1 MRDDVS
7 PDLARFRDMLTF
19 LDAEGPPAA
28 RLLAGAAP
36 RGARLAVMSGS
47 FNPPT
52 RAHVGLAHAA
62 LAGGDVDRL
71 LFALAVRTIDKER
84 IIGAPLAE
92 RCALLASLV
101 AEEPRFGAVA
111 CNRGLYLDQAIAI
124 GAAFAPRDLA
134 FVAGFDKIVQILD
147 PKYYADRA
155 AALHHLF
162 TLARFLVA
170 PRDGAGAAELA
181 LLFAQPENRPYAER
195 VRFLPLSALEG
206 REQRLSAT
214 LVRAAL
220 ARGEDVAWAV
230 PPAILPALRR
240 TDAYRTLPD

>member
-1 MRDDVS
+1 MPEDAS
-7 PDLARFRDMLTF
+7 LDLDRFRESLGS
-19 LDAEGPPAA
+19 LDAARPPEA
-28 RLLAGAAP
+28 RLLAGTSP
-36 RGARLAVMSGS
+36 RGARLAIMSGS

-62 LAGGDVDRL
+62 LAGGDVEYL

-92 RCALLASLV
+92 RCAMLASLV
-101 AEEPRFGAVA
+101 AEEPRFGAVT

-155 AALHHLF
+155 AALQHLF
-162 TLARFLVA
+162 RLARFLVA
-170 PRDGAGAAELA
+170 PRDGAGAPELEA
-181 LLFAQPENRPYAER
+181 LFARSDNRPFAER
-195 VRFLPLSALEG
+195 VRFLPLSALEA

-230 PPAILPALRR
+230 PSAILPALRR
-240 TDAYRTLPD
+240 TDAYRTLAD